1 MSYDFKSTSYE
12 FKSMSYEFK
21 SARYES
27 NQVRTWLQ
35 SWYEKKVKYLFN
47 CYFCHC
53 NNLGDLMARV
63 YTEQILRVLNKN
75 QITDLFLKKQ
85 EQTNTTI
92 ASLTAEIKR
101 LNKNCQKLESD
112 VSVIKNVT
120 NILPNQMSSI
130 ERQCCKK
137 VRYSRHECVWVVGLP
152 SSIEDK
158 ELEPTVCRVFQHI
171 GVDITGERIEACH
184 HLKKQ
189 SVRTI
194 VKFSRRKDSEHVMRR
209 KSELRKLKSSDLDLP
224 NGTKLYI
231 NESLCSY
238 YRFLWNKCKK
248 LWNKQ
253 GIFSFFTINGS
264 IRIKIRENGP
274 YNIIHIDDFKDI
286 LPDQDFTMS

>member
-1 MSYDFKSTSYE
+1 
-12 FKSMSYEFK
+12 
-21 SARYES
+21 
-27 NQVRTWLQ
+27 
-35 SWYEKKVKYLFN
+35 
-47 CYFCHC
+47 
-53 NNLGDLMARV
+53 MARV
-63 YTEQILRVLNKN
+63 YTEETLKALNKN
-75 QITDLFLKKQ
+75 QIIDLFLKTQ

-112 VSVIKNVT
+112 VSVIKNVS
-120 NILPNQMSSI
+120 NILSNQMSSI

-137 VRYSRHECVWVVGLP
+137 ARCSRRECVYVVGLP

-158 ELEPTVCRVFQHI
+158 ELELTVCRMFQHI

-194 VKFSRRKDSEHVMRR
+194 VKFSRRKDCEHVMRK
-209 KSELRKLKSSDLDLP
+209 KSELRKLKPSDLGLP

-231 NESLCSY
+231 NESVCSY

-248 LWNKQ
+248 L
-253 GIFSFFTINGS
+253 
-264 IRIKIRENGP
+264 
-274 YNIIHIDDFKDI
+274 
-286 LPDQDFTMS
+286 